1 MRVRVVY
8 FQGCPNHEPVKAL
21 VQAVADEIGV
31 PIDLSEIKIESDS
44 DAKRERMLGSP
55 TIQVNGSDID
65 PTARGRD
72 DFAMSCRVFGGADGL
87 PPREMIAA
95 ALLGEDYK
103 PGHQADA
110 DGRNGCCT

>member
-1 MRVRVVY
+1 M
-8 FQGCPNHEPVKAL
+8 
-21 VQAVADEIGV
+21 VQAVADDIGV
-31 PIDLSEIKIESDS
+31 PIELSDIRIESES

-95 ALLGEDYK
+95 ALLGEDCV
-103 PGHQADA
+103 PGHQPDA
-110 DGRNGCCT
+110 DDRNGCCS